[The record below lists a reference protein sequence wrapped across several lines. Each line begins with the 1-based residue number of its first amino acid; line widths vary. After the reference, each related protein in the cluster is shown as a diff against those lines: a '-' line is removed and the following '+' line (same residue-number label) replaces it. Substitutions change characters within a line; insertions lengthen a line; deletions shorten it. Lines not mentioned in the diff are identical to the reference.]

1 MADAMAEPMAGPMT
15 EPMTGPMTDTG
26 QVIVIGAGISGL
38 ACAYRLKQLGVPVSL
53 LEASGRVGGLVG
65 SVRKDGFLFESGPQS
80 FQGTDPIF
88 DLIREAG
95 IEPEL
100 QRADPHAP
108 RFVYL
113 HGKLQKIPMTPQAL
127 MTSSLLGLKSRARI
141 ASEPFKRTKPPTE
154 EESVADFV
162 RRKFGHEILE
172 YLVAPFVSGV
182 YAGDPEKLSLKAA
195 FPTLEE
201 WEREYGSVLRGAMK
215 SRTEKEKTSGP
226 PPLCSFQNG
235 VGSLANAIAAKLG
248 GDLRLGAQAASVT
261 RAAGAPGAANYKVCW
276 TRAGQNETAE
286 AAAVVV
292 ATPAY
297 TAGHLAAAISPAL
310 GHTLS
315 GVAYAPVAVVASGYY
330 DKQIAESLEGFG
342 FLIPRSEKVRTLG
355 TVWNSSLFAGRAPAG
370 SVAITSFIG
379 GATDPKIV
387 ERSEDELAAIV
398 QDENARIL
406 QISGSPVASAVWKY
420 LKALP
425 QYNLGHGHVVEAIR
439 DGERSNPGLFFCGN
453 YLEGPSLGKCVET
466 ANQTAQAVHSY
477 LQRTN

>member
-1 MADAMAEPMAGPMT
+1 MGEPK
-15 EPMTGPMTDTG
+15 

-38 ACAYRLKQLGVPVSL
+38 ACAYRLKRLGLPVIL
-53 LEASGRVGGLVG
+53 LEASARVGGLIG

-80 FQGTDPIF
+80 FQGTEPLLE
-88 DLIREAG
+88 LIREVG
-95 IEPEL
+95 IEGEL
-100 QRADPHAP
+100 QRADPKAP
-108 RFVYL
+108 RFIYL

-127 MTSSLLGLKSRARI
+127 MASSLLGLKSRAKI
-141 ASEPFKRTKPPTE
+141 ASEPFRRTKPPTK

-215 SRTEKEKTSGP
+215 SRSEKEKATGP
-226 PPLCSFQNG
+226 PPLCSFRDG
-235 VGSLANAIAAKLG
+235 VGSLAGAIAGKLG
-248 GDLRLGAQAASVT
+248 NSVRVGAKVTSVG
-261 RAAGAPGAANYKVCW
+261 RSANYQVCVECG
-276 TRAGQNETAE
+276 GQNEMLE

-292 ATPAY
+292 STPAY
-297 TAGHLAAAISPAL
+297 TAAHIVAQVSSPL
-310 GHTLS
+310 THMLS
-315 GVAYAPVAVVASGYY
+315 GVAYAPVAVVACGYY
-330 DKQIAESLEGFG
+330 DRQIAEKLDGFG
-342 FLIPRSEKVRTLG
+342 FLVPRSEKVRTLG
-355 TVWNSSLFAGRAPAG
+355 TVWNSSLFDGRAPAG

-387 ERSEDELAAIV
+387 ECSEDEIAAIV

-420 LKALP
+420 PKALP

-466 ANQTAQAVHSY
+466 ANQTALAIQRY
-477 LQRTN
+477 LQ

>member
-1 MADAMAEPMAGPMT
+1 MADPR
-15 EPMTGPMTDTG
+15 
-26 QVIVIGAGISGL
+26 QVIVAGAGISGL
-38 ACAYRLKQLGVPVSL
+38 TCAYRLKQLGVPVIL
-53 LEASGRVGGLVG
+53 LEASARVGGLVG
-65 SVRKDGFLFESGPQS
+65 TVRKDGFLFESGPQS
-80 FQGTDPIF
+80 FQGTEPLI

-95 IEPEL
+95 VETEL
-100 QRADPHAP
+100 QRADPRAP

-113 HGKLQKIPMTPQAL
+113 HGRLHKVPMTPQAL
-127 MTSSLLGLKSRARI
+127 MTSSLLGIKSRAKI

-201 WEREYGSVLRGAMK
+201 WEREYGSVLRGAVK
-215 SRTEKEKTSGP
+215 SRSAKEKRGGQ
-226 PPLCSFQNG
+226 PPLCSFSNG
-235 VGSLANAIAAKLG
+235 VGSLAEAIASKLG
-248 GDLRLGAQAASVT
+248 NSVRLGAKVASVA
-261 RAAGAPGAANYKVCW
+261 RSANYQVCIE
-276 TRAGQNETAE
+276 QNGRNEMVE
-286 AAAVVV
+286 AAAVVI

-297 TAGHLAAAISPAL
+297 TAGHIAAPISSPL
-310 GHTLS
+310 VNMLS

-330 DKQIAESLEGFG
+330 DRQIAEALEGFG
-342 FLIPRSEKVRTLG
+342 FLVPRSEKVRTLG
-355 TVWNSSLFAGRAPAG
+355 TVWNSSLFSGRAPAG

-379 GATDPKIV
+379 GATDPKIMD
-387 ERSEDELAAIV
+387 RSEDEIAAVV

-406 QISGSPVASAVWKY
+406 QISGQPVASAVWKY
-420 LKALP
+420 PKALP

-439 DGERSNPGLFFCGN
+439 DGERANPGLFFCGN

-466 ANQTAQAVHSY
+466 ANQTAQAIQSY
-477 LQRTN
+477 LQQRN